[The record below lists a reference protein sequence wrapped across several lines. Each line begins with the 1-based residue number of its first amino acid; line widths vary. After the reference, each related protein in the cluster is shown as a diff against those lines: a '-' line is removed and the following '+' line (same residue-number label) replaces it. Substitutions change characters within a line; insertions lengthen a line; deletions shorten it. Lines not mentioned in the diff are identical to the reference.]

1 MPSATNKSAAQATGD
16 CSATYAKDVPKYWL
30 FTNQERASKPPSE
43 WAPDFP
49 PSCVSREDN
58 MDVVKCHWAPTELIA
73 HGYKE
78 GTDLGCVS
86 KRGIDIFLRSSR
98 VKELWPEK
106 LQQMDAKLA
115 ASIAANEGKQLG
127 GSQDV
132 SPEAHQAREA
142 CGMMRQ

>member
-1 MPSATNKSAAQATGD
+1 MPPTCLQVQGD
-16 CSATYAKDVPKYWL
+16 APPAKKLDKDEV
-30 FTNQERASKPPSE
+30 
-43 WAPDFP
+43 
-49 PSCVSREDN
+49 
-58 MDVVKCHWAPTELIA
+58 
-73 HGYKE
+73 
-78 GTDLGCVS
+78 
-86 KRGIDIFLRSSR
+86 
-98 VKELWPEK
+98 K

>member
-1 MPSATNKSAAQATGD
+1 MP
-16 CSATYAKDVPKYWL
+16 
-30 FTNQERASKPPSE
+30 
-43 WAPDFP
+43 
-49 PSCVSREDN
+49 
-58 MDVVKCHWAPTELIA
+58 
-73 HGYKE
+73 
-78 GTDLGCVS
+78 
-86 KRGIDIFLRSSR
+86 KRGIDLFLRSSR
-98 VKELWPEK
+98 VKELWPEAEIKADADLVKKLGKDEVK